1 MPEARADRDQ
11 AMASVSDNAGA
22 DFNEAACAFITAYLL
37 SRGAT
42 AGEDLT
48 DACKRSGI
56 VPHDDRAF
64 GPVYMRLSREGV
76 IEKAGYVPRRKG
88 HGTGGGSVW
97 RLANATGHGR
107 GIPRTVDPIETP
119 LKRWISAAEVLSFA
133 QRGDNRR
140 RLPAQNQIVLICPD
154 RKTTET

>member
-1 MPEARADRDQ
+1 MKQRNNMMQGGVEGLPLFEPERCDPKPTLPDARADRDQ
-11 AMASVSDNAGA
+11 AMASVEDHAG
-22 DFNEAACAFITAYLL
+22 DEFREKACVFIVAYLL
-37 SRGAT
+37 SHGPT

-64 GPVYMRLSREGV
+64 GPVYMRLSRDGL

-97 RLANATGHGR
+97 QLRKG
-107 GIPRTVDPIETP
+107 TP
-119 LKRWISAAEVLSFA
+119 
-133 QRGDNRR
+133 
-140 RLPAQNQIVLICPD
+140 
-154 RKTTET
+154 

>member
-1 MPEARADRDQ
+1 MKNMPTSSAYDLPLFARSMPEARADRDQ

-88 HGTGGGSVW
+88 HGTSGGSLW
-97 RLANATGHGR
+97 RLANDQAEGAT
-107 GIPRTVDPIETP
+107 
-119 LKRWISAAEVLSFA
+119 
-133 QRGDNRR
+133 
-140 RLPAQNQIVLICPD
+140 
-154 RKTTET
+154 